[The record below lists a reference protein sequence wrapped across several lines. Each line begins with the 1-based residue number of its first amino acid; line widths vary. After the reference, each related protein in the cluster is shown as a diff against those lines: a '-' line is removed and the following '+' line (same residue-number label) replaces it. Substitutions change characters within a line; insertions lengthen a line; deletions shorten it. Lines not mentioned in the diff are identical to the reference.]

1 MSYLSAAEKIG
12 NKKVAGLFFFPIH
25 SEFVKIQ
32 QKMQNNYKMQG
43 FLLDN
48 IDVVKYMDAG
58 LSIENN
64 ESEFVPLK
72 IRNNKDTRAT
82 GEFLIAYGKT
92 KTFMSE
98 KEFDDLKAYTEK
110 LCAGAVQ
117 EILDGNIEPS
127 PVAKMSQQESPNCE
141 YCELAGFC
149 GRERA
154 KFGKARRCGGNVSGA
169 SFDFNKEDENG
180 D

>member
-1 MSYLSAAEKIG
+1 
-12 NKKVAGLFFFPIH
+12 
-25 SEFVKIQ
+25 
-32 QKMQNNYKMQG
+32 
-43 FLLDN
+43 
-48 IDVVKYMDAG
+48 
-58 LSIENN
+58 
-64 ESEFVPLK
+64 
-72 IRNNKDTRAT
+72 
-82 GEFLIAYGKT
+82 
-92 KTFMSE
+92 MSE